1 MMKSLDAP
9 HYDGQRT
16 TWSPSSDIVNMFQ
29 DTLVAMDWDGKTA
42 IPYLAKSWTISEDG
56 KTYVFKLRDDVQFCS
71 GKKFTAADVIYSFK
85 RLTSAEL
92 KAPLAW
98 RAGNIKELR
107 APDPY
112 TVEYELN
119 EPFSD
124 LLLQLTMFTTAIHNQ
139 ESVEALGKDYGI
151 KGIDGT
157 GPWCFESW
165 QPRTE
170 IVLKRHDAY
179 KWGPSMYQNKGPVK
193 FEKLSIKIVPED
205 SSRVAAMMGGQ
216 FDITHQIPLAF
227 IQQVK
232 AAPNLNVQEAL
243 PNFQLMYYGYKT
255 TRPMVADVR
264 VREAMNIAINR
275 ADIVKGIMLGNAEP
289 AYTFIDP
296 KALDFAESTKGI
308 IKEDAERAKK
318 LLDEAGWKVGSDG
331 IREKDGVKLAPR
343 VLYTQVAYF
352 PRVSEAIQ
360 GYMRKIGVDWKI
372 VGFDSTIAPAEMA
385 KQDYE
390 LWTVTFPYI
399 SAGDLLNFY
408 FDSKNMPAP
417 NRMNWNDAKTDE
429 YLKMGRASLT
439 EADRTKYYALA
450 QQRVTDEHLWMPVM
464 NIAMYTTSLEE
475 AEGRPAAHALSEH
488 LLQRPGLLVLMD
500 NLLEVRGL
508 KTHFATDR
516 GLFRAVDGISFNVP
530 RGRTIGL
537 VGESG
542 CGKSVTSLSVMGLV
556 AAPGKVEA
564 EAVLFGDRDVL
575 KLSADERRRLRGSK
589 MSMIFQEPMTS
600 LNPVHTVGQQI
611 VEAILAHSA
620 MTPRAAR
627 ARAIEMLELVRI
639 PSAAQRIDDFP
650 HNMSGGMRQRVMIAM
665 ALSCEPAL
673 LIADEPTTALDVTI
687 QAQILDL
694 LSDLQ
699 QRLGMAILI
708 ITHDLGVIAEV
719 ADQVLVMYAGRIVES
734 ADVNDLFADP
744 QHPYTIGLLGS
755 IPRIDVDRERL
766 ATIEGMVPSPNN
778 QPAGCRFAPRCPFAD
793 LRCRRDPPPLRDIA
807 PGHQVA
813 CWKAPVEVA
822 S

>member
-1 MMKSLDAP
+1 MRKVLTAVVALLGAAGISSAAGAQTLKMMKALDAP

-16 TWSPSSDIVNMFQ
+16 TWSPTSDIVNMFQ

-56 KTYVFKLRDDVQFCS
+56 KLYTFKLRDDVQFCS

-112 TVEYELN
+112 TVEYELK
-119 EPFSD
+119 EPFAD

-139 ESVEALGKDYGI
+139 ESVESLGKDYGI

-205 SSRVAAMMGGQ
+205 SARVAAMMGAQ
-216 FDITHQIPLAF
+216 FDVTHQVPIAF

-232 AAPNLNVQEAL
+232 AAPNLSVQEAL

-255 TRPMVADVR
+255 TRPMVADAR

-275 ADIVKGIMLGNAEP
+275 AEIVKGIMLGNADP

-308 IKEDAERAKK
+308 IKEDVERAKK
-318 LLDEAGWKVGSDG
+318 LLDEAGWKVGADG
-331 IREKDGVKLAPR
+331 IREKDGVKLAPK
-343 VLYTQVAYF
+343 VLFTQLAYL

-360 GYMRKIGVDWKI
+360 GYMRKIGIDWKI

-385 KQDYE
+385 KQDFE

-408 FDSKNMPAP
+408 FDSRNMPAP
-417 NRMNWNDAKTDE
+417 NRMNWNDPKTDE

-450 QQRVTDEHLWMPVM
+450 QQRVTQEHLWMPVM
-464 NIAMYTTSLEE
+464 NIAMYTTSVKKLK
-475 AEGRPAAHALSEH
+475 GVRPHMLY
-488 LLQRPGLLVLMD
+488 QNTFYKGLD
-500 NLLEVRGL
+500 Y
-508 KTHFATDR
+508 
-516 GLFRAVDGISFNVP
+516 SF
-530 RGRTIGL
+530 
-537 VGESG
+537 
-542 CGKSVTSLSVMGLV
+542 
-556 AAPGKVEA
+556 
-564 EAVLFGDRDVL
+564 
-575 KLSADERRRLRGSK
+575 
-589 MSMIFQEPMTS
+589 
-600 LNPVHTVGQQI
+600 
-611 VEAILAHSA
+611 
-620 MTPRAAR
+620 
-627 ARAIEMLELVRI
+627 
-639 PSAAQRIDDFP
+639 
-650 HNMSGGMRQRVMIAM
+650 
-665 ALSCEPAL
+665 
-673 LIADEPTTALDVTI
+673 
-687 QAQILDL
+687 
-694 LSDLQ
+694 
-699 QRLGMAILI
+699 
-708 ITHDLGVIAEV
+708 
-719 ADQVLVMYAGRIVES
+719 
-734 ADVNDLFADP
+734 
-744 QHPYTIGLLGS
+744 
-755 IPRIDVDRERL
+755 
-766 ATIEGMVPSPNN
+766 
-778 QPAGCRFAPRCPFAD
+778 
-793 LRCRRDPPPLRDIA
+793 
-807 PGHQVA
+807 
-813 CWKAPVEVA
+813 
-822 S
+822 

>member
-1 MMKSLDAP
+1 MRRVLTGVVAMLGAAAISSAAGAQTLKMMKALDAP

-16 TWSPSSDIVNMFQ
+16 TWSPTSDIVNMFQ

-42 IPYLAKSWTISEDG
+42 IPYLAKSWTVSEDG
-56 KTYVFKLRDDVQFCS
+56 KLYTFKLRDDVQFCS

-112 TVEYELN
+112 TVEYELK
-119 EPFSD
+119 EPFAD

-139 ESVEALGKDYGI
+139 ESVESLGKDYGI

-205 SSRVAAMMGGQ
+205 SARVAAMMGGQ
-216 FDITHQIPLAF
+216 FDVTHQVPVAF

-232 AAPNLNVQEAL
+232 AAPNLTVQEAQ

-255 TRPMVADVR
+255 TRPMVADAR

-275 ADIVKGIMLGNAEP
+275 AEIVKGIMLGNADP

-308 IKEDAERAKK
+308 IKEDVERAKK
-318 LLDEAGWKVGSDG
+318 LLDEAGWKVGADG
-331 IREKDGVKLAPR
+331 IREKDGVKLAPK
-343 VLYTQVAYF
+343 VLFTQVAYF

-360 GYMRKIGVDWKI
+360 GYMRKIGIDWKI

-385 KQDYE
+385 KQDFE

-450 QQRVTDEHLWMPVM
+450 QQRVTQEHLWMPVM
-464 NIAMYTTSLEE
+464 NIAMYTTSVKKLK
-475 AEGRPAAHALSEH
+475 GVRPHMLY
-488 LLQRPGLLVLMD
+488 QNTFYKGLD
-500 NLLEVRGL
+500 Y
-508 KTHFATDR
+508 
-516 GLFRAVDGISFNVP
+516 SF
-530 RGRTIGL
+530 
-537 VGESG
+537 
-542 CGKSVTSLSVMGLV
+542 
-556 AAPGKVEA
+556 
-564 EAVLFGDRDVL
+564 
-575 KLSADERRRLRGSK
+575 
-589 MSMIFQEPMTS
+589 
-600 LNPVHTVGQQI
+600 
-611 VEAILAHSA
+611 
-620 MTPRAAR
+620 
-627 ARAIEMLELVRI
+627 
-639 PSAAQRIDDFP
+639 
-650 HNMSGGMRQRVMIAM
+650 
-665 ALSCEPAL
+665 
-673 LIADEPTTALDVTI
+673 
-687 QAQILDL
+687 
-694 LSDLQ
+694 
-699 QRLGMAILI
+699 
-708 ITHDLGVIAEV
+708 
-719 ADQVLVMYAGRIVES
+719 
-734 ADVNDLFADP
+734 
-744 QHPYTIGLLGS
+744 
-755 IPRIDVDRERL
+755 
-766 ATIEGMVPSPNN
+766 
-778 QPAGCRFAPRCPFAD
+778 
-793 LRCRRDPPPLRDIA
+793 
-807 PGHQVA
+807 
-813 CWKAPVEVA
+813 
-822 S
+822 